1 MSNLASNLATDAV
14 NSAVNSEASNVRQT
28 MIVSMENQAG
38 ALSNLVGLFA
48 QRAINIQALT
58 VLEESADNTLST
70 LTITATTPVE
80 VMASLAKQVDRLV
93 DVITVEI
100 AQDMV
105 VSIDVKAAA

>member
-1 MSNLASNLATDAV
+1 MSNLASSPVSSSVSSSD
-14 NSAVNSEASNVRQT
+14 SNVRQT
-28 MIVSMENQAG
+28 MIVTMENQAG

-70 LTITATTPVE
+70 LTLTATTPVE
-80 VMASLAKQVDRLV
+80 VMTSLGKQVDRLV

>member
-1 MSNLASNLATDAV
+1 MNNL
-14 NSAVNSEASNVRQT
+14 EKNVRQT

-48 QRAINIQALT
+48 QRALNIQSLT
-58 VLEESADNTLST
+58 VLEAQDDNTLST
-70 LTITATTPVE
+70 LTLTATTSVE
-80 VMASLAKQVDRLV
+80 VMNSLAKQVDRLV
-93 DVITVEI
+93 DVITVQI